1 METAQPEYGGLL
13 GIGKREPGVTGL
25 KDISET
31 PQRGILASAGQSFA
45 RSVMRQP
52 RKKHVLT
59 PEERKRR
66 SKRLNM
72 ILMLIAI
79 GWCVI
84 MLSMNERIFIRWFA
98 AIMLFLVGVIG
109 YFGIGTERTRK
120 THK

>member
-1 METAQPEYGGLL
+1 
-13 GIGKREPGVTGL
+13 
-25 KDISET
+25 
-31 PQRGILASAGQSFA
+31 
-45 RSVMRQP
+45 MRQP

-72 ILMLIAI
+72 ILMLMAI
-79 GWCVI
+79 GWCLI

-98 AIMLFLVGVIG
+98 AIMLFLVGIIG